1 VASTTGV
8 SLRQNRIKIAL
19 WIAVAEGLL
28 ILIGVIPHWLVYL
41 LAAVAVSF
49 WALVGRNY
57 KSSSARNL
65 AWIFAVSQAACV
77 LVPIVWFLAKTAA
90 IVAIAIIA
98 VVALIYLFTEREHHE
113 RTE

>member
-1 VASTTGV
+1 VASTGV

-28 ILIGVIPHWLVYL
+28 ILIGVIPHWLVYG
-41 LAAVAVSF
+41 LAAVSIGF

-57 KSSSARNL
+57 KSASARNL
-65 AWIFAVSQAACV
+65 SWIFAASQAACV

-90 IVAIAIIA
+90 IVAIAVIA

>member
-1 VASTTGV
+1 VASAGV
-8 SLRQNRIKIAL
+8 SLRQNRVKIAL

-28 ILIGVIPHWLVYL
+28 ILIGVIPHLLVYA
-41 LAAVAVSF
+41 LAAVSVGF

-65 AWIFAVSQAACV
+65 SWIFAVSQAACV

-90 IVAIAIIA
+90 IIAIAVIA